1 MTPQELQMKLTQ
13 IEEHAHASLDAH
25 AHGGLVLVKERQRMI
40 IALARF
46 IRMDLNIA
54 SDGLEAG
61 AARDLL
67 DARPMPREERQAR
80 RLVQQGEELA
90 FAYGT
95 ETHA

>member
-1 MTPQELQMKLTQ
+1 MTPQELQTKLVQ
-13 IEEHAHASLDAH
+13 IEEHAYASLDAH
-25 AHGGLVLVKERQRMI
+25 AHGGLVKERQRMI

-46 IRMDLNIA
+46 IRMNVECG